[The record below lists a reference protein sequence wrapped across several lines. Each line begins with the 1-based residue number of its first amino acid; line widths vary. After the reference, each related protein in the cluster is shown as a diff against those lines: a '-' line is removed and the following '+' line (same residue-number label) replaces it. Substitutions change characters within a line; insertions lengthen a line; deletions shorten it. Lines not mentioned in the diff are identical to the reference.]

1 VRVFLTGGSGFV
13 GSNVAAVFRA
23 AGEELLAPTHAELDV
38 TDAEAV
44 ASAVAEFAPDTIIH
58 CAILNDFEALHTRR
72 SEAWTTYVG
81 STRALADAANRAG
94 AQLLLVST
102 DWVFDGTQGGAD
114 EATQPNPIN
123 AYGRLKAASEEVVTE
138 HAQLGAVA
146 RLSGVNG
153 LHRAR
158 PETPRR
164 QDVGFGYFISSLV
177 DALDAGRRF
186 TIWES
191 PAINSVASPVLATT
205 AAELMHAIAE
215 RRLAGIYHC
224 CGGEPIDRRSLALR
238 AAGAFG
244 LDAGLLDFAPP
255 PDDALPPGAV
265 PYDTSLSG
273 PATEEALERQLPD
286 VDELLGGLRAELG
299 HERSLA

>member
-1 VRVFLTGGSGFV
+1 MRVLLTGGSGFV
-13 GSNVAAVFRA
+13 GSNAAAVFSA
-23 AGEELLAPTHAELDV
+23 AGAELFAPAHAELDV

-44 ASAVAEFAPDTIIH
+44 EVAVARFAPDTIVH
-58 CAILNDFEALHTRR
+58 CAILNDFKALHSRR
-72 SEAWTTYVG
+72 SEAWSAYVG
-81 STRALADAANRAG
+81 STRALAGAANRAG

-114 EATQPNPIN
+114 EVTPPRPIN
-123 AYGRLKAASEEVVTE
+123 AYGLLKAASEEVVTAR
-138 HAQLGAVA
+138 AQLGAVA

-158 PETPRR
+158 PQTPRR

-177 DALDAGRRF
+177 EALEAGRRF
-186 TIWES
+186 TVWES

-205 AAELMHAIAE
+205 AAELMHSIAE

-224 CGGEPIDRRSLALR
+224 CGGEPIDRRSLAMR

-244 LDAGLLDFAPP
+244 LDAGLLEFAPP
-255 PDDALPPGAV
+255 SADALPPGPV

-273 PATEEALERQLPD
+273 PATEEALERPLPS
-286 VDELLGGLRAELG
+286 VDELLRGLRAELG
-299 HERSLA
+299 RERSLA